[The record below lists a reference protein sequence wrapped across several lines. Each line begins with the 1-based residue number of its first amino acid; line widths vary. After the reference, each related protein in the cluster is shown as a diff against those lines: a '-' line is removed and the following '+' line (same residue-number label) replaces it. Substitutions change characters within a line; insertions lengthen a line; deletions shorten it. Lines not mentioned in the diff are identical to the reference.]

1 MQAVWNSNGFFL
13 FMWVQMWFFNSHSL
27 LQFIHKVFL
36 TQALNATQPLCC
48 WINNN
53 SSIFNHL
60 HPPSPQKERRPKIQV
75 LSLQPMCRI
84 EKSSSSCP
92 VWPVCCVHSADVRGL
107 IGCRW
112 WNLWRLCDLK
122 DDGKRWIYH
131 VGSWVGGCFWVVG
144 NTQGHQKI
152 REWSLNLRKS
162 YSPFFV

>member
-1 MQAVWNSNGFFL
+1 MQAVWNSNGFL
-13 FMWVQMWFFNSHSL
+13 FMWVQMWLKFPFFATVYQQIVPNPSSQCNSTTVVVEL
-27 LQFIHKVFL
+27 TTIH
-36 TQALNATQPLCC
+36 P
-48 WINNN
+48 
-53 SSIFNHL
+53 SSTTFT
-60 HPPSPQKERRPKIQV
+60 PQPQKERRPKIQAQ
-75 LSLQPMCRI
+75 SLQPMCRI

-107 IGCRW
+107 IGCCW

-122 DDGKRWIYH
+122 DDEKRWIYH